1 MDAFNIPLSNIAQIS
16 TAGYLKHAGSAGNF
30 GCNPRPFGA
39 SPLHFPQRLPD
50 AGIRILERGLPPRL
64 QIQGQHDVEQGGQLE
79 HGIIEA
85 DSNAGAQGVSHQHP
99 TALRHF
105 HVGDPNH
112 QLVIHPK
119 HPASAA
125 GN

>member
-64 QIQGQHDVEQGGQLE
+64 QIQGSMMWSR
-79 HGIIEA
+79 A
-85 DSNAGAQGVSHQHP
+85 
-99 TALRHF
+99 
-105 HVGDPNH
+105 
-112 QLVIHPK
+112 
-119 HPASAA
+119 ASLSM
-125 GN
+125 GS